1 MNPFAIFFRFGRI
14 GRLGRRKGNQPGG
27 PQRQEKTNVG
37 LFVIEMA
44 AERVPKLAKIR
55 FYVEVL
61 SHSAKLYQQSTQIA
75 IDAARAV

>member
-44 AERVPKLAKIR
+44 AERVPKNAPR
-55 FYVEVL
+55 
-61 SHSAKLYQQSTQIA
+61 S
-75 IDAARAV
+75 RALLPLVASSDITGE